1 MAHLDDLTPST
12 TGKDVTQT
20 RTPMPRRRR
29 WPRAVAAVL
38 ASLMAVALFGA
49 YGWHPPEDGRA
60 FRSPYLAQVG
70 SRYAE
75 TPIAR
80 FHYVQD
86 GSGSP
91 VILLSPGGTSVI
103 GWKDQVPA
111 LARDHTVYVVDLP
124 GQGYTTLKDPGFAY
138 DLDAMV
144 AAVGSFMDAVGV
156 PRAALA
162 GNSWSGGWALAFAQ
176 RHPDRVTKL
185 ALLDATGLDLP
196 GTWMWESLK
205 IPVVGELA
213 VKLSTGRSTVRGL
226 AEGMMV
232 NKERVTD
239 RLLDEWWAPMTF
251 HDNIRATYLLE
262 RRLDWSA
269 TERALPGTNTPALVL
284 WGAQDE
290 VQPVERAR
298 RFAELLPDVRLHVLD
313 GCGHAPQLDC
323 PEPVNRHL
331 RDFFA
336 DAR

>member
-1 MAHLDDLTPST
+1 MVRLDDTPET
-12 TGKDVTQT
+12 AAG
-20 RTPMPRRRR
+20 RPGRRRR
-29 WPRAVAAVL
+29 RYRLLPAAL
-38 ASLMAVALFGA
+38 ALLVTLLVTVMLLGA
-49 YGWHPPEDGRA
+49 YVWQPAEAGRA

-70 SRYAE
+70 SRYAD
-75 TPIAR
+75 TPIAS
-80 FHYVQD
+80 FHYVRA

-124 GQGYTTLKDPGFAY
+124 GQGYTRLKDRDFAF
-138 DLDAMV
+138 DLDAMT
-144 AAVGSFMDAVGV
+144 AAVGAFMDSVGV
-156 PRAALA
+156 RRAALA

-176 RHPDRVTKL
+176 RHPARVTKL

-213 VKLSTGRSTVRGL
+213 VKLSTGRSAVRGV

-232 NKERVTD
+232 NKQRITD

-262 RRLDWSA
+262 RRLDWGP
-269 TERALPGTNTPALVL
+269 TERALPATATPVLLL
-284 WGAQDE
+284 WGRQDT

-298 RFAELLPDVRLHVLD
+298 RFAGLLPDARLRILD

-331 RDFFA
+331 RAFFA
-336 DAR
+336 DTR

>member
-1 MAHLDDLTPST
+1 MTRLDDIP
-12 TGKDVTQT
+12 
-20 RTPMPRRRR
+20 RTSARQPVRKGRRRLR
-29 WPRAVAAVL
+29 RSAAVIVPLVAAV
-38 ASLMAVALFGA
+38 LFGA
-49 YGWHPPEDGRA
+49 YGWQPPEDGRA
-60 FRSPYLAQVG
+60 FRSPYLAQAG

-80 FHYVQD
+80 FHYVKA

-103 GWKDQVPA
+103 GWKEQVPV

-124 GQGYTTLKDPGFAY
+124 GQGYTRLKDPAFAF
-138 DLDAMV
+138 DLDAMTT
-144 AAVGSFMDAVGV
+144 AVGAFMDAVGV
-156 PRAALA
+156 RRAALA

-176 RHPDRVTKL
+176 RHPDRVTRL

-213 VKLSTGRSTVRGL
+213 VKLSTGKSTVRGM

-232 NKERVTD
+232 NKQRVTD
-239 RLLDEWWAPMTF
+239 QLLDEWWAPMTF

-262 RRLDWSA
+262 RRLDWA
-269 TERALPGTNTPALVL
+269 QTERALPTTRTPALVL
-284 WGAQDE
+284 WGRQDT
-290 VQPVERAR
+290 VQPVERAH
-298 RFAELLPDVRLHVLD
+298 RFAELLPDARLQILD
-313 GCGHAPQLDC
+313 GCGHVPQLDC

-331 RDFFA
+331 QSFFA
-336 DAR
+336 DSR